1 MPEGDIMKKCYFDH
15 VAVNPIHPDVLDA
28 MMPYFKE
35 EFGNPL
41 SVYDLGMKARESI
54 EKAREQVAL
63 LVNAKPSS
71 IIFTS
76 SGAEANNFALR
87 GIALAKQNQGRH
99 IIVSK
104 VEHHSILNSARF
116 LEKSGFVVTYLPVD
130 KHGVVDPEEVKKAVT
145 KETILISAAHASS
158 EIGTIE
164 PIKEIA
170 AIAKE
175 KNIIIHTDAIA
186 STGNIPVDIKDLG
199 VDLLSMAAHQFYGP
213 KGAGALYVKE
223 GLRIVPLIYGG
234 IQEGGRRAGT
244 ENVPAIVGMG
254 KAAELAR
261 NEMDKRMEHCRN
273 LRDKIIEGVLKIQNA
288 YLTGHPADNLNKRL
302 PHHASFVVEFIEGEA
317 MLLMLSMKGIYAAS
331 GSACSS
337 KALKSSPVLLSLGI
351 PTALAQGSIVFS
363 LGMSNTE
370 GDVNYLLGEF
380 PRIIGKLREMSPFA
394 KGWAQKGFEEHG
406 EGEKCYTG

>member
-1 MPEGDIMKKCYFDH
+1 MRKCYFDH
-15 VAVNPIHPDVLDA
+15 VATNPLHPEVLDA

-41 SVYDLGMKARESI
+41 SVYDLGVKAREAI
-54 EKAREQVAL
+54 EKAREQVSAL
-63 LVNAKPSS
+63 INAKPST
-71 IIFTS
+71 IVFTC

-87 GIALAKQNQGRH
+87 GIALARQNQGKH
-99 IIVSK
+99 VIVSK
-104 VEHHSILNSARF
+104 VEHHSVLNAARF
-116 LEKSGFVVTYLPVD
+116 LEKNGFVVTYLPVD
-130 KHGVVDPEEVKKAVT
+130 KYGLVDPDILEKSVT
-145 KETILISAAHASS
+145 KETILISITHASS

-164 PIKEIA
+164 PIKEISR
-170 AIAKE
+170 IARE
-175 KNIIIHTDAIA
+175 RNIVFHADGVAT
-186 STGNIPVDIKDLG
+186 TGNIPVDVQEMG

-213 KGAGALYVKE
+213 KGAGALYIRE

-254 KAAELAR
+254 KAAELAKQDLSNR
-261 NEMDKRMEHCRN
+261 IEYTKK
-273 LRDKIIEGVLKIQNA
+273 LRDKIIEGVLRIPNV
-288 YLTGHPADNLNKRL
+288 YLTGHPEIRL

-337 KALKSSPVLLSLGI
+337 RALKSSPILLSLGI
-351 PTALAQGSIVFS
+351 PSALAQGSIVFS
-363 LGMSNTE
+363 VGIGNTME
-370 GDVNYLLGEF
+370 DVNYFLEEF
-380 PRIIGKLREMSPFA
+380 SKVVTRLREMSPFA
-394 KGWAQKGFEEHG
+394 KGWTEGS

>member
-1 MPEGDIMKKCYFDH
+1 MRKCYFDH
-15 VAVNPIHPDVLDA
+15 VATNPLHPDVLNA

-41 SVYDLGMKARESI
+41 SVYDLGINARDAI
-54 EKAREQVAL
+54 ENARTSVASL
-63 LVNAKPSS
+63 INAKPST

-87 GIALAKQNQGRH
+87 GIALAKQNQGKH
-99 IIVSK
+99 VIVSK

-116 LEKSGFVVTYLPVD
+116 LEKSGFAVTYLPVD
-130 KHGVVDPEEVKKAVT
+130 KYGLVDPDVVKDSIT
-145 KETILISAAHASS
+145 KETILISVAHASS
-158 EIGTIE
+158 EIGSIE

-175 KNIIIHTDAIA
+175 KNIILHTDAVA
-186 STGNIPVDIKDLG
+186 TTGNIPVDVKELG
-199 VDLLSMAAHQFYGP
+199 VDLLSMTAHQFYGP
-213 KGAGALYVKE
+213 KGAGALYVRE

-254 KAAELAR
+254 KAAELAK
-261 NEMDKRMEHCRN
+261 NEMGKRMEHCKK
-273 LRDKIIEGVLKIQNA
+273 LRDRIIESVLKIPNV
-288 YLTGHPADNLNKRL
+288 YLTGHPEKRL

-351 PTALAQGSIVFS
+351 PSALAQGSIVFS
-363 LGMSNTE
+363 LGMDNTDE
-370 GDVNYLLGEF
+370 DVDYFINEF
-380 PRIIGKLREMSPFA
+380 PQIINKLREMSPFA
-394 KGWAQKGFEEHG
+394 KGWGKAG